1 MENVETGK
9 NGGRGRISC
18 YVYFQDR
25 ADVSPAKMPRGTR
38 VNVLQRWKTFLV
50 SPPLRCR
57 DAGARR
63 WVSVCVREWA
73 RVEGGG
79 RKGEGDDDKELPD

>member
-63 WVSVCVREWA
+63 WVSVCVRE
-73 RVEGGG
+73 
-79 RKGEGDDDKELPD
+79 